1 MADVAESKVTGI
13 IKILNVLED
22 DLDSLTGK
30 VGDMKKQ
37 LNVKTLS
44 EIDTLLGKTR
54 EMATKEAEVLIN
66 TSKEKANTESA
77 KIAQKGD
84 SKLAEIES
92 NVNSN
97 FDDMVKHVVWCG
109 KNVRISAD
117 TPILFENKVIA
128 VGKAIL
134 SSEMISDFNR
144 GVAIKVRD
152 SLKSRKEEIVV

>member
-13 IKILNVLED
+13 IKSLNGLED

-44 EIDTLLGKTR
+44 EIDTLLEKTR
-54 EMATKEAEVLIN
+54 EMATKEAEVMIN
-66 TSKEKANTESA
+66 AAKEKANSESA
-77 KIAQKGD
+77 KIAQEGD

-97 FDDMVKHVVWCG
+97 FD
-109 KNVRISAD
+109 A
-117 TPILFENKVIA
+117 
-128 VGKAIL
+128 
-134 SSEMISDFNR
+134 
-144 GVAIKVRD
+144 
-152 SLKSRKEEIVV
+152 